1 MKKIF
6 IPLAILII
14 VSLSACN
21 NKDKKTTT
29 DNKADTIRSKMD
41 SLESDVNEGHMGGM
55 EKMGRLKA
63 MQAQLERI
71 VDSIEKLP
79 AKAKQALLPYRD
91 KVNKVI
97 DELKSAGEGMNK
109 WMNEYN
115 MDSALNNANE
125 RMKYLD
131 EEKRKV
137 SSIKENILN
146 GIQKADSLIKAK
158 F

>member
-1 MKKIF
+1 
-6 IPLAILII
+6 
-14 VSLSACN
+14 
-21 NKDKKTTT
+21 
-29 DNKADTIRSKMD
+29 
-41 SLESDVNEGHMGGM
+41 
-55 EKMGRLKA
+55 
-63 MQAQLERI
+63 
-71 VDSIEKLP
+71 
-79 AKAKQALLPYRD
+79 
-91 KVNKVI
+91 
-97 DELKSAGEGMNK
+97 
-109 WMNEYN
+109 MNEYN

>member
-1 MKKIF
+1 
-6 IPLAILII
+6 
-14 VSLSACN
+14 
-21 NKDKKTTT
+21 
-29 DNKADTIRSKMD
+29 
-41 SLESDVNEGHMGGM
+41 
-55 EKMGRLKA
+55 